1 MSTEVP
7 PSQRRT
13 HLLRGA
19 ALLATALASAGVGV
33 AGHELTQALRAR
45 QAVRAQLV
53 VDSTAWSAARTRQQ
67 AVRDSIVAVVDARRL
82 RDSLAARRYLVIALA
97 DNRISFREGDR
108 VLFESR
114 VASGSGRTLE
124 QTSGGRRWKFD
135 TPRGR
140 LVVERKDVDPL
151 WVPPDWHYIEVARQ
165 KRLKI
170 ARLERGMTIPTA
182 NGVVAVSGNNVV
194 LRTPQGREIPYDV
207 GDGRE
212 IIVGGRVIIPPYGT
226 NQRQYQGVLGN
237 NRLYLGDGYGI
248 HGTNN
253 PRSIGT
259 SVSHGCIRM
268 RNEDIETLFRI
279 VDVGTPVYIY

>member
-1 MSTEVP
+1 MSTDG
-7 PSQRRT
+7 SSGRQTRR
-13 HLLRGA
+13 LRGA
-19 ALLATALASAGVGV
+19 ALLVTALVSAAAGV
-33 AGHELTQALRAR
+33 AGHDLTLALRAR
-45 QAVRAQLV
+45 RAVRTQLV
-53 VDSTAWSAARTRQQ
+53 ADSVAWRAAREREQ
-67 AVRDSIVAVVDARRL
+67 AVRDSIVALVDARRQ

-97 DNRISFREGDR
+97 DNRIAYREGDR

-124 QTSGGRRWKFD
+124 QTAGGRRWKFE

-140 LVVERKDVDPL
+140 LVVERKDVAPL
-151 WVPPDWHYIEVARQ
+151 WVPPDWHYVELARQ
-165 KRLKI
+165 KRLRLV
-170 ARLERGMTIPTA
+170 RLERGMSIPVT
-182 NGVVAVSGNNVV
+182 NGVVTVSGRNVV
-194 LRTPQGREIPYDV
+194 LRTSDGREIPYDV

-212 IIVGGRVIIPPYGT
+212 IIVGGRLIIPPYGT
-226 NQRQYQGVLGN
+226 NQRQYDGVLGN
-237 NRLYLGDGYGI
+237 HRLYLGDGYGI

-279 VDVGTPVYIY
+279 VEVGTPVYIY

>member
-1 MSTEVP
+1 MSTELP
-7 PSQRRT
+7 PSQRWT

-33 AGHELTQALRAR
+33 AGHDLTQALRAR

-67 AVRDSIVAVVDARRL
+67 VVRDSIVAVVDARRQ

-170 ARLERGMTIPTA
+170 LRLDRGMTIPTA

>member
-1 MSTEVP
+1 MSTELP
-7 PSQRRT
+7 PSPRWT

-33 AGHELTQALRAR
+33 AGHDLTQALRAR

-67 AVRDSIVAVVDARRL
+67 VVRDSIVAVVDARRQ

-170 ARLERGMTIPTA
+170 VRLDRGMTIPTA

>member
-1 MSTEVP
+1 V
-7 PSQRRT
+7 
-13 HLLRGA
+13 
-19 ALLATALASAGVGV
+19 ALLVAALASALAGV
-33 AGHELTQALRAR
+33 AGHDLTQALRAR
-45 QAVRAQLV
+45 QAVRAQLAA
-53 VDSTAWSAARTRQQ
+53 DSTAWLAARAREQS
-67 AVRDSIVAVVDARRL
+67 VRDSIVAVVDARRL
-82 RDSLAARRYLVIALA
+82 GDSLAARRYLVIALA
-97 DNRISFREGDR
+97 DNRISYREGER

-124 QTSGGRRWKFD
+124 QTAGGRRWKFD

-140 LVVERKDVDPL
+140 LVVERKDIDPL
-151 WVPPDWHYIEVARQ
+151 WVPPDWHYVEIARK
-165 KRLKI
+165 KRLGI
-170 ARLERGMTIPTA
+170 TRLERGMSIPA
-182 NGVVAVSGNNVV
+182 GDGVVTVSGNNVV
-194 LRTPQGREIPYDV
+194 RRTPQGRDIPYDV

-212 IIVGGRVIIPPYGT
+212 IIIGGRIIIPPYGT
-226 NQRQYQGVLGN
+226 NQRQYKGVLGN

-253 PRSIGT
+253 PGSIGT

>member
-1 MSTEVP
+1 MSTELP
-7 PSQRRT
+7 PSPRWT

-33 AGHELTQALRAR
+33 AGHDLAQALRAR

-67 AVRDSIVAVVDARRL
+67 VVRDSIVAVVDARRQ

-170 ARLERGMTIPTA
+170 VRLDRGMTIPTA

>member
-1 MSTEVP
+1 MSTDG
-7 PSQRRT
+7 SSGRQTRR
-13 HLLRGA
+13 LRGA
-19 ALLATALASAGVGV
+19 ALLVTALVSAAAGV
-33 AGHELTQALRAR
+33 AGHDLTLALRAR
-45 QAVRAQLV
+45 RAVRTQLV
-53 VDSTAWSAARTRQQ
+53 ADSVAWRAAREREQ
-67 AVRDSIVAVVDARRL
+67 AVRDSIVALVDARRH

-97 DNRISFREGDR
+97 DNRIAYREGDR

-124 QTSGGRRWKFD
+124 QTAGGRRWKFE

-140 LVVERKDVDPL
+140 LVVERKDVAPL
-151 WVPPDWHYIEVARQ
+151 WVPPDWHYVELSRQ
-165 KRLKI
+165 KRLRLV
-170 ARLERGMTIPTA
+170 RLERGMSIPVT
-182 NGVVAVSGNNVV
+182 NGVVTVSGRNVV
-194 LRTPQGREIPYDV
+194 LRTLDGREIPYDV

-212 IIVGGRVIIPPYGT
+212 IIVGGRLIIPPYGT
-226 NQRQYQGVLGN
+226 NQRQYDGVLGN
-237 NRLYLGDGYGI
+237 HRLYLGDGYGI

-279 VDVGTPVYIY
+279 VEVGTPVYIY